1 MSARQIIPQTHDPCA
16 LCHKPNATKRCGR
29 CRAVVYCS
37 RDCQATHWK
46 RAHKLTCGAAPPP
59 VPPRPQT
66 PGELAEDCARQ
77 LAEQGYAALG
87 PLVDRD
93 RRNALRTHAR
103 HEVERLLKLPLAA
116 ANARFAKI
124 RSPEHRH
131 AVALDLTPA
140 VRDVVGE
147 LAVAYDAC
155 RAAFCGDEPEIV
167 ELGCLVSDAGAAARP
182 WHADADATFSN
193 TRQLVLLVNFDERAV
208 AATELLPGTH
218 APTFHAHV
226 RDAFGGR
233 LPDPPGMPALRAFDR
248 AGAAVLYDAALLY
261 PVWKTTSALGVYGVW
276 RRSFD
281 FHTGSTAR
289 RRTTSARDT
298 CFTWV
303 SWAVACTRRRAPRA
317 ARRTRSCPSCAGR
330 CCGTSSSACATSA
343 PRAGRGTWG
352 LRIAWR
358 R

>member
-37 RDCQATHWK
+37 RDCQAAHWK
-46 RAHKLTCGAAPPP
+46 RAHKLTCGTSPPP

-77 LAEQGYAALG
+77 LAESGYAALG
-87 PLVDRD
+87 PLVDLN

-103 HEVERLLKLPLAA
+103 QEVERLLKLPLAA

-155 RAAFCGDEPEIV
+155 RAAFSGDEPEIV
-167 ELGCLVSDAGAAARP
+167 ELGCLVSDAGAAAQP
-182 WHADADATFSN
+182 WHADADATMPN
-193 TRQLVLLVNFDERAV
+193 TRQLVLLVNLDERAV

-218 APTFHAHV
+218 LCGNQISAAPRHR
-226 RDAFGGR
+226 RDVVFVASARWRGVSTQAR
-233 LPDPPGMPALRAFDR
+233 TRPPSTRTCATPS
-248 AGAAVLYDAALLY
+248 AGAC
-261 PVWKTTSALGVYGVW
+261 
-276 RRSFD
+276 
-281 FHTGSTAR
+281 
-289 RRTTSARDT
+289 RTRQVCPRCAPLIPL
-298 CFTWV
+298 
-303 SWAVACTRRRAPRA
+303 APRSCT
-317 ARRTRSCPSCAGR
+317 TRHCYTL
-330 CCGTSSSACATSA
+330 CGKQ
-343 PRAGRGTWG
+343 PVH
-352 LRIAWR
+352 
-358 R
+358 